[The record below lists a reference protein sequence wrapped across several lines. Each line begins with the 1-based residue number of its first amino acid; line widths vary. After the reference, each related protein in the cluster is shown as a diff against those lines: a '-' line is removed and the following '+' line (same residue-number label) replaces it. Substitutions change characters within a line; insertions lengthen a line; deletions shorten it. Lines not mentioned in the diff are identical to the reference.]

1 MSEPSWEQADP
12 TFPYLDERPPDVV
25 CSGGFKLPKLSACV
39 PTLDQLVE
47 LARKGDDR
55 G

>member
-25 CSGGFKLPKLSACV
+25 CSGGFKLPRLTAMV
-39 PTLDQLVE
+39 PSLGALM
-47 LARKGDDR
+47 ARKADADGE
-55 G
+55 